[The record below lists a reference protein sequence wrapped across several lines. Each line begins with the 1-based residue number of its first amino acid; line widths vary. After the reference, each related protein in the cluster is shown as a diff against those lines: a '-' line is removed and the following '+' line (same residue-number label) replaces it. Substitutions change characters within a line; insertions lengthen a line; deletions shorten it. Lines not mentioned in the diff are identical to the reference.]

1 MLLLSGKEI
10 RYFPSILYGQIL
22 AGPGMSK
29 YETVFTVSAK
39 KETRA
44 TLQLF
49 ADKGERMEATF
60 VDELGKAAG
69 TGHSFELF
77 LAPGRPVRIRL
88 ALMPDQA
95 GSEVAVMTG
104 WATFESTEN
113 IDVVAV
119 VRITTPDGKLI
130 NRHVL
135 APEEPALSLRERE
148 PEGRVRAGMETLSAR
163 PSPGAPRP
171 PSPGGRG

>member
-49 ADKGERMEATF
+49 ADKGPTAF
-60 VDELGKAAG
+60 IA
-69 TGHSFELF
+69 
-77 LAPGRPVRIRL
+77 
-88 ALMPDQA
+88 
-95 GSEVAVMTG
+95 MT
-104 WATFESTEN
+104 
-113 IDVVAV
+113 
-119 VRITTPDGKLI
+119 
-130 NRHVL
+130 
-135 APEEPALSLRERE
+135 
-148 PEGRVRAGMETLSAR
+148 
-163 PSPGAPRP
+163 
-171 PSPGGRG
+171 